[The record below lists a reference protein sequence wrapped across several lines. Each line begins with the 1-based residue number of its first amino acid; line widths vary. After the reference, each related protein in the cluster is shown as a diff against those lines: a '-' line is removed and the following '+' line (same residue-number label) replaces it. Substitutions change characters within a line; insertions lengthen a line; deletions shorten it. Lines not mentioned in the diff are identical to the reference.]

1 MTLSQSL
8 PSNTF
13 IFWIVVEAQQTMTLS
28 LVYPVFNIVLV
39 LVVLKLLKKWI
50 IRTVTVKKK
59 KVLLAKKI
67 SYNISSFNCKKNM
80 IRFQKSPS
88 IEP

>member
-1 MTLSQSL
+1 M
-8 PSNTF
+8 
-13 IFWIVVEAQQTMTLS
+13 
-28 LVYPVFNIVLV
+28 FNIVLV

-67 SYNISSFNCKKNM
+67 CYNISSFNCKKNM